1 MNKAF
6 IIEVLKNCKTWEE
19 GQVVI
24 FKYKDWELVLR
35 KEELIY
41 SPFSFSING
50 KKCNS
55 NETIGRRYINAERAF
70 LHVLNGFNENANVKN
85 QYETLDDA
93 LKVME

>member
-1 MNKAF
+1 MSKAF
-6 IIEVLKNCKTWEE
+6 IIENLKNSQTWQE

-24 FKYKDWELVLR
+24 FKYKDWDLILR

-41 SPFSFSING
+41 SPFSFSISG

-55 NETIGRRYINAERAF
+55 NETISRRYINVESAF

-93 LKVME
+93 LKMME